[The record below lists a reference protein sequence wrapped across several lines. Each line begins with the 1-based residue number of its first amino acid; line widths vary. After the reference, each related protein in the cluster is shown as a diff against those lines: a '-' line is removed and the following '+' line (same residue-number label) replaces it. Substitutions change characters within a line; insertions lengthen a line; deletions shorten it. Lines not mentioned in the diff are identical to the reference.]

1 MSNTTTVAMGDI
13 GESLVKDFHGSEFI
27 LSEDK
32 FDRVK
37 DGVYG
42 SLTAEIKTMTMIE
55 KKSEYWL
62 EVNQY
67 DKVSSVDLLFI
78 VDIPLWAETGSQ
90 IYLCPNNSQ
99 LRIENRVKNGSVCKM
114 IIIPKEKLYPL
125 TLIKN
130 DIRVNQLVELSDSQ
144 SSYRRSKKQ
153 KELTYA

>member
-1 MSNTTTVAMGDI
+1 MSNPTTVAMGDI
-13 GESLVKDFHGSEFI
+13 GESFVKEFHGPQFK
-27 LSEDK
+27 LSEDR

-37 DGVYG
+37 DGVLG
-42 SLTAEIKTMTMIE
+42 SLTAEVKTMTMIE

-78 VDIPLWAETGSQ
+78 VDIPMWTETGCQ

-99 LRIENRVKNGSVCKM
+99 LRIENRVKKGNVCKM
-114 IIIPKEKLYPL
+114 IIIPREKLYPL

-130 DIRVNQLVELSDSQ
+130 DSRVDQLVEMSDSQ

-153 KELTYA
+153 KETTYA